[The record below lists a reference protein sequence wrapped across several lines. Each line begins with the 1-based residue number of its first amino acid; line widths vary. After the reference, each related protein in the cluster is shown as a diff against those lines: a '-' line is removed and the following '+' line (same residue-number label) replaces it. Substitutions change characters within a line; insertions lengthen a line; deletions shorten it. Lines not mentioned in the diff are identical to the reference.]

1 MENPKANKKPTGKT
15 TAGKIID
22 EHILYDYTRDKRF
35 ESKMSKLII
44 FALVLLISLMIVAI
58 AVICISNQK
67 TLERMA
73 NHNAQLI
80 VDFMSEYEFE
90 TSIDVMT
97 NHNSFAAGN
106 VSITR

>member
-1 MENPKANKKPTGKT
+1 MDNPKASKKPVSKT

-44 FALVLLISLMIVAI
+44 FALVLLISLMVVAI

-90 TSIDVMT
+90 TSIDVTT
-97 NHNSFAAGN
+97 NQNRFAAGN